1 MKLLQRID
9 DVLGRGEGALL
20 IALLSVMVVLSFVQV
35 VLRNLFSES
44 LLWGEIVLRHMVL
57 WIGFLGAARATGEG
71 RHISVDAFTRFLSPR
86 MKTVARVLTNSFAV
100 VVCYFLLSASLKF
113 LADEVEAGNTLH
125 GDVPSWYSQI
135 IIPIGFTL
143 IIIHFVLRIVRG
155 LHSLRAGA
163 ADE

>member
-9 DVLGRGEGALL
+9 EYLGLGEGALL

-71 RHISVDAFTRFLSPR
+71 RHITIDAFTRFLSR
-86 MKTVARVLTNSFAV
+86 QLKLAARLLTNSFAV
-100 VVCYFLLSASLKF
+100 VVCYFLLDASLKF
-113 LADEVEAGNTLH
+113 IADEVESGNTLH
-125 GDVPSWYSQI
+125 GDIPSWYSQI
-135 IIPIGFTL
+135 IIPAGFTL
-143 IIIHFVLRIVRG
+143 IIVHFLIRIARGVHALRTG
-155 LHSLRAGA
+155 TG
-163 ADE
+163 DE